1 MLTLGV
7 PCFRRYDLL
16 QRLLESAERGTVK
29 PDRYMVIDNGSQLR
43 QKIAGGEIVL
53 PPSAEVHN
61 FNRNIGVS
69 AAWNKILT
77 GSPDWV
83 VISNDDVEFAPDML
97 EKLVRA
103 AETSEAEY
111 LFPGSAG
118 SMFCVFLVKQS
129 GYAKIGPFDE
139 NFFPAY
145 FEDNDYHRRMKLLNI
160 HELQVPDAGYL
171 HVGSAYLKSLSPE
184 ELAIHHHQFDVNR
197 DYYYRKWGGNPG
209 SETLTTPAA
218 VSRR

>member
-1 MLTLGV
+1 MITLGV

-16 QRLLESAERGTVK
+16 QKLLESAERGTVK

-43 QKIAGGEIVL
+43 QQIAGGSIALPANTEI
-53 PPSAEVHN
+53 HN
-61 FNRNIGVS
+61 FNKNIGVS
-69 AAWNKILT
+69 TAWNKIFRS
-77 GSPDWV
+77 SPDWV

-118 SMFCVFLVKQS
+118 SMFCVFLLKQS
-129 GYAKIGPFDE
+129 GYTKIGPFDE
-139 NFFPAY
+139 NFYPAY

-171 HVGSAYLKSLSPE
+171 HVGSAYLKSLSPSE
-184 ELAIHHHQFDVNR
+184 MQQHHSNFRRNQN
-197 DYYYRKWGGNPG
+197 YYVHKWGGPPG
-209 SETLTTPAA
+209 HESLTQP
-218 VSRR
+218 RLKE